1 MYLKSTLH
9 YFYVHEHKTIFYGKA
24 CEEGMY
30 GVNCSTPCGHCLDS
44 DQCHHI
50 NGTCISGCDSGYQG
64 IKCLK
69 GDHLYTSICG
79 NLATISTVAVLI
91 LLVVCGL
98 YFLIFITECD
108 GNYFGRNCENMCN
121 ATCKGCNITNG
132 ICDKDCQPG
141 WSGLFCQDG
150 IFCEMHFNFFFNG
163 QSIFLFFC
171 VQHTILLV
179 DNYMS

>member
-1 MYLKSTLH
+1 MWSPRYNLYSSRT
-9 YFYVHEHKTIFYGKA
+9 
-24 CEEGMY
+24 
-30 GVNCSTPCGHCLDS
+30 
-44 DQCHHI
+44 
-50 NGTCISGCDSGYQG
+50 TC
-64 IKCLK
+64 
-69 GDHLYTSICG
+69 
-79 NLATISTVAVLI
+79 I

-108 GNYFGRNCENMCN
+108 ENYFGRNCENMCN
-121 ATCKGCNITNG
+121 VTCKGCNVTNG
-132 ICDKDCQPG
+132 ICDKGCQPG